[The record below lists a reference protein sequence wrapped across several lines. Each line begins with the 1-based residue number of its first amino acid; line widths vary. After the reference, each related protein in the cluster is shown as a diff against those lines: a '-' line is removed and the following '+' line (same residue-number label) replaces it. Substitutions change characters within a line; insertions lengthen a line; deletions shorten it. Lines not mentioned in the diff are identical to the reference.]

1 MTANSISSKKQ
12 ENGEKAMNKYIIWLI
27 DDIER
32 ESTTY
37 SNGLKTE
44 IPQGFQIETICP
56 PYCRIENYSTL
67 LENPDTA
74 CIIIDQK
81 LTETGHATYTGIEL
95 AQYLRSINHK
105 VPIYI
110 LTSYAEEKKEF
121 TDGAWSVEHIIPKDD
136 FEPRTVI
143 ARILRHTD
151 VYEDI
156 LDGRAKRFKELLKK
170 SLDDSLD
177 EAELEELAE
186 LQFGRFGPTLAKEV
200 EELQKLEQIAKDT
213 EKLID
218 SLNSNGEEEST
229 DAG

>member
-1 MTANSISSKKQ
+1 
-12 ENGEKAMNKYIIWLI
+12 MNKYIIWLI

-37 SNGLKTE
+37 SNGLKTDM
-44 IPQGFQIETICP
+44 PQGFQIETICP
-56 PYCRIENYSTL
+56 PYRRIEDYSVL
-67 LENPDTA
+67 LENPDTV

-81 LTETGHATYTGIEL
+81 LTETGNANYTGIEL
-95 AQYLRSINHK
+95 AQYLRSINQK

-110 LTSYAEEKKEF
+110 LTSYADEKNEF
-121 TDGAWSVEHIIPKDD
+121 TDGEWSVEIIIPKDS
-136 FEPRTVI
+136 FNARTVI
-143 ARILRHTD
+143 ARILRHTN
-151 VYEDI
+151 VYKDI

-170 SLDDSLD
+170 TLDDSLD

-186 LQFGRFGPTLAKEV
+186 LQFGRFAPTLAKEV
-200 EELQKLEQIAKDT
+200 EELQKLERIAKTT

-218 SLNSNGEEEST
+218 SLNQNGEEEST

>member
-1 MTANSISSKKQ
+1 
-12 ENGEKAMNKYIIWLI
+12 MNKYIIWLI

-44 IPQGFQIETICP
+44 MSQEFQIETICP
-56 PYCRIENYSTL
+56 PYRKIEDYSVL
-67 LENPDTA
+67 LKNPNTA
-74 CIIIDQK
+74 CIIIDQR
-81 LTETGHATYTGIEL
+81 LTETGYATYTGIEL
-95 AQYLRSINHK
+95 AQYLRSINQK

-110 LTSYAEEKKEF
+110 LTSYADEEDEF
-121 TDGAWSVEHIIPKDD
+121 TGGEWSVEHIIPKDS
-136 FEPRTVI
+136 FNARTVI
-143 ARILRHTD
+143 ARISRHTN

-177 EAELEELAE
+177 EAELEELTE
-186 LQFGRFGPTLAKEV
+186 LQFGRFGPTLAEEV
-200 EELQKLEQIAKDT
+200 EKLQELEQIAKDT

-218 SLNSNGEEEST
+218 SLKSNGEEEST
-229 DAG
+229 DAD

>member
-1 MTANSISSKKQ
+1 MSKH
-12 ENGEKAMNKYIIWLI
+12 IIWLI
-27 DDIER
+27 DDMER
-32 ESTTY
+32 HSRTY
-37 SNGLKTE
+37 SNRLKLDM
-44 IPQGFQIETICP
+44 PQGFQIETICP
-56 PYCRIENYSTL
+56 PYRRIENYSAL

-74 CIIIDQK
+74 CIIIDQR

-95 AQYLRSINHK
+95 AQYLRSINQK
-105 VPIYI
+105 VSIYI
-110 LTSYAEEKKEF
+110 LTSYADEEDEF
-121 TDGAWSVEHIIPKDD
+121 TDGAWSVEHIIPKDS
-136 FEPRTVI
+136 FNARTVT

-200 EELQKLEQIAKDT
+200 EELQKLEQIAKT
-213 EKLID
+213 NEKLID
-218 SLNSNGEEEST
+218 LLSQDGEEEST
-229 DAG
+229 DAS